1 MHTNKNSIKK
11 YNYIVNCTSNRGY
24 LKKKY
29 DQNKDFDFKIAEN
42 IYDLDIKFIFLS
54 SRKVYKP
61 QKNIK
66 ENSKTKTF
74 CNYSKNKLVSE
85 KKLSRLL
92 KKKLLI
98 LRISNI
104 IGIHN
109 KKIK

>member
-1 MHTNKNSIKK
+1 MKLPNSLISKYDYVCNCSVNRNNVKKNYKKNS
-11 YNYIVNCTSNRGY
+11 
-24 LKKKY
+24 
-29 DQNKDFDFKIAEN
+29 DFDFKIAKKIEK
-42 IYDLDIKFIFLS
+42 IDTTFIFLS

-66 ENSKTKTF
+66 ENSKIKPF

-104 IGIHN
+104 IGIHK